1 MKLLA
6 LSFML
11 LIGVLLVAE
20 GFDRH
25 LPKGYVYAA
34 MGFALFVELLNMRLR
49 KRRRR
54 RRALVRLA
62 EKAADA
68 VSTTD

>member
-1 MKLLA
+1 
-6 LSFML
+6 ML

-34 MGFALFVELLNMRLR
+34 MGFALFVELLNLR
-49 KRRRR
+49 FHKKRRRR
-54 RRALVRLA
+54 RLRRRLA
-62 EKAADA
+62 AEVAELASDE
-68 VSTTD
+68 